1 MLAHLIKDHT
11 RHCENASNE
20 AMNVALSIKFPGENI
35 TVALATPSTRARSS
49 SDVSLSDRPP
59 KKLKQAEISPYIYK
73 GLDIP
78 FSAGQTDVIKAQ
90 CLHALISTGTS
101 FHFFE
106 DPEVQELFKMMRT
119 AAPAILPTGKSIS
132 GRLLNNASEKVEV
145 ELKKLLR
152 GKIIGIVDDGWK
164 GTKKEK
170 LDSVC
175 ANVDFKVSIFPVADE
190 TDDTLLTIFS
200 QSVTLE
206 LNKTTVQ
213 NKDGPGMADYFGEVI
228 DHVEGKYGC
237 TVIYFTT
244 DSDGGAKKGRLLL
257 QERHPWMLVLQCF
270 AHQVHVGV

>member
-1 MLAHLIKDHT
+1 MLAHLIKDRT

-20 AMNVALSIKFPGENI
+20 AVNVALSIKFPGENI

-49 SDVSLSDRPP
+49 SDVSLSDWPP
-59 KKLKQAEISPYIYK
+59 KRLKQAEISPYIYK

-90 CLHALISTGTS
+90 CLRALISTGTS
-101 FHFFE
+101 FRFFE

-152 GKIIGIVDDGWK
+152 GKMIGIVDDGWK
-164 GTKKEK
+164 GAKKEK
-170 LDSVC
+170 LDGVC

-190 TDDTLLTIFS
+190 TNDTLLTISS

-206 LNKTTVQ
+206 LNETTAQ
-213 NKDGPGMADYFGEVI
+213 NKDGPGMADYFEEVI
-228 DHVEGKYGC
+228 DRVEGKYGC

-257 QERHPWMLVLQCF
+257 QERRPWMLVPQCF
-270 AHQVHVGV
+270 AHQVRVGV